1 MIMVCMDKLGDCR
14 ILEIVKR
21 RKEFGRKKGKEGK
34 WAKRWVHPR
43 SYPIQSIWSYTYT
56 HQHPAKKRF

>member
-34 WAKRWVHPR
+34 
-43 SYPIQSIWSYTYT
+43 
-56 HQHPAKKRF
+56 